1 MKCILMVARFW
12 GNSSM
17 NNNKDREREEEV
29 ERKTKSIPD
38 TGQGSSG
45 DLGSDG
51 NVGNEGLTD
60 KDERLKKNT
69 QDSPVPVERKP
80 KTDRDS

>member
-1 MKCILMVARFW
+1 MTTYMKK
-12 GNSSM
+12 
-17 NNNKDREREEEV
+17 NNEREREEYTEG
-29 ERKTKSIPD
+29 KTPGTPD

-51 NVGNEGLTD
+51 NVGNEGLSG
-60 KDERLKKNT
+60 KDEKLKRNT
-69 QDSPVPVERKP
+69 HDSPVPVERKP